1 MQRRNATPSQMTQT
15 IDLAPTILALAGV
28 RDTVQRHGTSLLP
41 VLGDSA
47 PVWRSSVLVEYYTDQ
62 VFPRTLTMGYQ
73 AVRTARH
80 KYIHYLE
87 LQGMDELYDLEADP
101 FELNNLMGTEEGKRL
116 LPPLIAE
123 LGRIQRETGYSA
135 AFQGY
140 R

>member
-1 MQRRNATPSQMTQT
+1 
-15 IDLAPTILALAGV
+15 
-28 RDTVQRHGTSLLP
+28 
-41 VLGDSA
+41 
-47 PVWRSSVLVEYYTDQ
+47 
-62 VFPRTLTMGYQ
+62 MGYQ

-123 LGRIQRETGYSA
+123 VGRIQRETGYSA